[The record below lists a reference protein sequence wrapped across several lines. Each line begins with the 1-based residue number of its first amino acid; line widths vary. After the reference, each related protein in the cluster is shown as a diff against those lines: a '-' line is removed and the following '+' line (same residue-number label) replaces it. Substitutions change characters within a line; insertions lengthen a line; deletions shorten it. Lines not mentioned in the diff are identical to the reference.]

1 MKRNKYGYLGLILAC
16 IAVVQYNYHLNEYV
30 LLLLVVVSI
39 ALLWEFLDQKNLN
52 VHRRENIE
60 LQEEIKSTA
69 KDAHLK
75 NKQLLTVVTSIPFP
89 MLLVDQ
95 FGNIVMHNNVSELC
109 ELIFLT
115 QKSLGRKIYLFLMI

>member
-52 VHRRENIE
+52 VHRR
-60 LQEEIKSTA
+60 
-69 KDAHLK
+69 
-75 NKQLLTVVTSIPFP
+75 
-89 MLLVDQ
+89 
-95 FGNIVMHNNVSELC
+95 
-109 ELIFLT
+109 
-115 QKSLGRKIYLFLMI
+115 R

>member
-95 FGNIVMHNNVSELC
+95 FGNIVM
-109 ELIFLT
+109 LIL
-115 QKSLGRKIYLFLMI
+115 KSF